1 MLWWMEQGRDARP
14 ADVPWEQPMI
24 KGYAGRILEVDLRN
38 QSFAFKPLDEE
49 IARLYIGG
57 KGYGTRLLYDRTEPG
72 IDPLGPENPLIF
84 ATGPLNGSVAPQSN
98 RFAVVCKSPLTGGIG
113 NATSGGSFAYGMK
126 RAGIDILILSDQSAR
141 PVRLEIDGDRDRVE
155 FIDASDLWGKGT
167 YETQEILGKRKY
179 HAVIGPAGENLVLFA
194 GIVSNERI
202 AGRTGVGAV
211 MGSKRLKAV
220 TVAGSRK
227 LEMDDP
233 EKFKAYTKEVRKL
246 FEEHPVL
253 GESLKRFG
261 TANVVNTTNARNI
274 IPTHNFKYG
283 SFKDAMNISGEYMED
298 HELVGIKSSCIHC
311 PVTCGRDV
319 EVEGVGRVKGPEYE
333 TLALMGTNLE
343 IGDLKK
349 VSEWNYHAD
358 DQGMDTI
365 SLGATLSFAMELQ
378 ERGLLDAGIS
388 FGNPAGVTEMIQDI
402 GHRRGIGND
411 LADGVKRMSQK
422 YGGEEFAMHVKG
434 LELSAYDPRG
444 SFAQGVEYATTN
456 RGGCH
461 VQGASMYM
469 ESVGPLTINPQN
481 LKLKADL
488 PVVQQNLACAIN
500 SMVLCIFTTYGAVPA
515 AAHNMNPNSFK
526 YKAIA
531 AVFEN
536 SGPLFRTLM
545 SIKGKPMLWFEKW
558 LTYIT
563 GTTMSGGHLQ
573 EIGARIF
580 NLERMYN
587 LREGFTARD
596 DTLPHRMLHESTFKH
611 MKSGHPLDQLLP
623 RYYKNRGWDRDGVPT
638 KRTLERL
645 QVRV

>member
-1 MLWWMEQGRDARP
+1 
-14 ADVPWEQPMI
+14 MI
-24 KGYAGRILEVDLRN
+24 KGYAGRILEVDLKSRAF
-38 QSFAFKPLDEE
+38 SFTPLDEE
-49 IARLYIGG
+49 TARLYIGG

-72 IDPLGPENPLIF
+72 IDPLGPDNLLIF

-113 NATSGGSFAYGMK
+113 NATSGGSFSYGLK
-126 RAGIDILILSDQSAR
+126 RAGIDILILLNQSER
-141 PVRLEIDGDRDRVE
+141 PVRLEIDGDSDRVE
-155 FIDASDLWGKGT
+155 FVGAGDLWGKGT
-167 YETQEILGKRKY
+167 YETQQILGKKKY
-179 HAVIGPAGENLVLFA
+179 HAVIGPAGENQVLFA
-194 GIVSNERI
+194 SIVSGERV

-211 MGSKRLKAV
+211 MGSKRVKAITV
-220 TVAGSRK
+220 TGSRK

-233 EKFKAYTKEVRKL
+233 ERFKEYTKEVRKL

-253 GESLKRFG
+253 GTSLRRYG

-274 IPTHNFKYG
+274 IPTRNFRYG
-283 SFKDAMNISGEYMED
+283 HFDGAMKLSGEYMED
-298 HELVGIKSSCIHC
+298 HELVGIKSSCLHC
-311 PVTCGRDV
+311 PVTCGREV
-319 EVEGVGRVKGPEYE
+319 EVAGVGRVKGPEYE

-378 ERGLLDAGIS
+378 ERGLLNGGLA
-388 FGNPAGVTEMIQDI
+388 FGDPAGVTEMILAI
-402 GHRRGIGND
+402 GQRSGLGDD
-411 LADGVKRMSQK
+411 LANGVKRMSEK
-422 YGGEEFAMHVKG
+422 YGGQEFAMHVKG

-469 ESVGPLTINPQN
+469 ESVGPLTINPMN
-481 LKLKADL
+481 LKLKAEL
-488 PVVQQNLACAIN
+488 PIVQQNLACAIN
-500 SMVLCIFTTYGAVPA
+500 SMVLCMFTTYGVVPKAV
-515 AAHNMNPNSFK
+515 HNMNPNSLK
-526 YKAIA
+526 YRAIVA
-531 AVFEN
+531 IFEN
-536 SGPLFRTLM
+536 SGPLFRKLM
-545 SIKGKPMLWFEKW
+545 SIKGKPMFWYEKW

-563 GTTMSGGHLQ
+563 GETFSGGHLQ

-587 LREGFTARD
+587 LREGLTARD
-596 DTLPHRMLHESTFKH
+596 DTLPHRILHEPTFSH
-611 MKSGHPLDQLLP
+611 MKSGHPLGQLLP
-623 RYYKNRGWDRDGVPT
+623 RYYRSRGWDQGGVPT
-638 KRTLERL
+638 RRTLERL
-645 QVRV
+645 KVRV

>member
-1 MLWWMEQGRDARP
+1 
-14 ADVPWEQPMI
+14 MI
-24 KGYAGRILEVDLRN
+24 KGYAGRILEVDLKS
-38 QSFAFKPLDEE
+38 QSFAFEPLDEE
-49 IARLYIGG
+49 TARLYIGG

-113 NATSGGSFAYGMK
+113 NATSGGSFSYGLK
-126 RAGIDILILSDQSAR
+126 RAGIDILILVNQSAK
-141 PVRLEIDGDRDRVE
+141 PVRLEIDGDSDRVE
-155 FIDASDLWGKGT
+155 FIDAGDLWGKGT
-167 YETQEILGKRKY
+167 YETQEILGKKKY

-194 GIVSNERI
+194 GIVSGERI

-211 MGSKRLKAV
+211 MGSKRLKAI

-233 EKFKAYTKEVRKL
+233 EKFKEYTKEVRKL
-246 FEEHPVL
+246 FEEHPVM
-253 GESLKRFG
+253 GESLRRYG
-261 TANVVNTTNARNI
+261 TANIVNTTNARNI
-274 IPTHNFKYG
+274 IPTRNFKYG
-283 SFKDAMNISGEYMED
+283 HFQDAMKISGEYMED
-298 HELVGIKSSCIHC
+298 HELVGIKSSCLHC
-311 PVTCGRDV
+311 PVTCGREV

-378 ERGLLDAGIS
+378 ERGLLDAGLA
-388 FGNPAGVTEMIQDI
+388 FGDPAGVTEMILDI
-402 GHRRGIGND
+402 GHRRGLGND
-411 LADGVKRMSQK
+411 LADGVKRMSEK

-461 VQGASMYM
+461 VQGASLYM

-488 PVVQQNLACAIN
+488 PIVQQNLACAIN
-500 SMVLCIFTTYGAVPA
+500 SMVLCMFTTYGIIPKAV
-515 AAHNMNPNSFK
+515 HNMDPKSFK
-526 YKAIA
+526 YRTIA
-531 AVFEN
+531 AIFEN
-536 SGPLFRTLM
+536 SGPLFRKRHEHEGEADVLVREVADLRHRRDLLRRAPA
-545 SIKGKPMLWFEKW
+545 GDRRA
-558 LTYIT
+558 
-563 GTTMSGGHLQ
+563 HLQ
-573 EIGARIF
+573 SRTHVQPARGIHGQG
-580 NLERMYN
+580 RHPAPP
-587 LREGFTARD
+587 RTFTSR
-596 DTLPHRMLHESTFKH
+596 PSST
-611 MKSGHPLDQLLP
+611 
-623 RYYKNRGWDRDGVPT
+623 
-638 KRTLERL
+638 
-645 QVRV
+645 